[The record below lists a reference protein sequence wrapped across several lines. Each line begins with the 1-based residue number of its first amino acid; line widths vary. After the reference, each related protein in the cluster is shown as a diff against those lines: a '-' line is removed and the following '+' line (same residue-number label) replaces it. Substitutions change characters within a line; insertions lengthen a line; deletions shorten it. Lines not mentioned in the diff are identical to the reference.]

1 MPIITDPS
9 RVPPPVTQD
18 PLGVGRDSATWYAPD
33 GTIWPLTRHKLGWF
47 TLPQPEGIGAI
58 PISMKTDANPRG
70 GNRVRHIRKESRII
84 TWPLLVWGKDHEEY
98 VANWRALLEAFTQTD
113 EMGPGVLEIALPD
126 GSSRRITA
134 YYQEGFDNDLPY
146 ATDGHAPLT
155 LYCERAEWQGFPL
168 VVERREHGGA
178 IPIDFLAPFPSVSSS
193 QLLGDTT
200 LSNPGSVKAWPR
212 WTITGPATAITAT
225 LHTTGE
231 SFTIDPASDGKTFGI
246 GDTIYIDTDPP
257 RIRDQN
263 GDVWTGTLNWPGA
276 ILWGLPRGKHDVS
289 FVVSGADTTTTIKL
303 EFPPLYRSA

>member
-1 MPIITDPS
+1 MPVITDPS
-9 RVPPPVTQD
+9 RVPPPVTTP

-33 GTIWPLTRHKLGWF
+33 GTIWPLTRPKLGWF

-70 GNRVRHIRKESRII
+70 GNNVRHIRKESRLI
-84 TWPLLVWGKDHEEY
+84 TWPLLIWGKTHEEY

-113 EMGPGVLEIALPD
+113 EQGPGLLEIAMSD
-126 GSSRRITA
+126 GSSRRIAA

-155 LYCERAEWQGFPL
+155 LYCEKSEWQGFPTI
-168 VVERREHGGA
+168 VQRREYGGT
-178 IPIDFLAPFPSVSSS
+178 PIDFLAPFPSVSSS

-200 LSNPGSVKAWPR
+200 LVNPGAVRAWPT

-225 LHTTGE
+225 LETTGE
-231 SFTIDPASDGKTFGI
+231 SWTLDPSLIGEVFAA
-246 GDTIYIDTDPP
+246 GDTVTIETDPP
-257 RIRDQN
+257 RIRNQA
-263 GDVWTGTLNWPGA
+263 GDVWTGALNWPGA
-276 ILWGLPRGKHDVS
+276 VLWALPKGIHNVS
-289 FVVSGADTTTTIKL
+289 FAVSGADTTTTIKL